1 MVRGCL
7 YQQVCGRADGH
18 VACSPLEVDAVKD
31 RVKVA
36 SLDHPHCLSS
46 RNLEDFLSSEEAGDL
61 DLEITP
67 VNTLEEAIESLK
79 EGELD
84 LLAMPARLLHGKQIK
99 LLEAGCQVLGAR
111 TPRRPARFL
120 VSENRI
126 WYQPKGAIILCDD
139 KIIRRQ
145 LKRARRGLRLLS
157 SEAYASIHEI
167 ENRPD
172 SEDEIALWME
182 KLRRNGYIDGFV
194 TSREVFNS
202 IHCSSRRTVLGIDPE
217 EREGDRYLPVPYADL
232 VVLIGRSGFPR
243 KLIQQISELEGET
256 VWWTQDNLIG
266 GLSESEL
273 DRIAILVRHRQV
285 GAIMR
290 QAEEFFDL
298 TMETVF
304 HDPEG
309 ETETTEVHVE
319 IRMEFLSDDGMQT
332 VSVERLVP
340 LPNLENSVIALAKDW
355 ERMLTTASSP
365 IPEQRSRQG
374 LLPAKEPWIDLEK

>member
-1 MVRGCL
+1 MSTL
-7 YQQVCGRADGH
+7 RA
-18 VACSPLEVDAVKD
+18 PPPEVDAVKD
-31 RVKVA
+31 RLIVA

-46 RNLEDFLSSEEAGDL
+46 RNLEAFLASEEAGNL
-61 DLEITP
+61 ELEINP
-67 VNTLEEAIESLK
+67 VNTLEEAIEGLK

-111 TPRRPARFL
+111 TPRRPARFF

-126 WYQPKGAIILCDD
+126 WYQPRGAIILCDD

-167 ENRPD
+167 EDRPD
-172 SEDEIALWME
+172 SEDEIARWME
-182 KLRRNGYIDGFV
+182 KLRRNGDIDGFV

-243 KLIQQISELEGET
+243 KLIQQVSELEGET

-273 DRIAILVRHRQV
+273 DRMAILVRHRQV
-285 GAIMR
+285 GVIMR
-290 QAEEFFDL
+290 QAEELSDQ

-304 HDPEG
+304 HDTEG

-332 VSVERLVP
+332 ISVERLLP
-340 LPNLENSVIALAKDW
+340 LSNLDNSVIALTKDW
-355 ERMLTTASSP
+355 ERMLATASSP
-365 IPEQRSRQG
+365 IPEQRTRQG
-374 LLPAKEPWIDLEK
+374 LLPAKGPWIDLEK

>member
-7 YQQVCGRADGH
+7 YQRVCDPTNGH
-18 VACSPLEVDAVKD
+18 VACSPLEVDAVEE

-46 RNLEDFLSSEEAGDL
+46 KNLEDFLSSEEAGDL
-61 DLEITP
+61 ELEITP
-67 VNTLEEAIESLK
+67 VDTLEEAIESLK

-84 LLAMPARLLHGKQIK
+84 LLAMPARLLHGNQIK

-111 TPRRPARFL
+111 APRRPARFL

-157 SEAYASIHEI
+157 SKAYASIHEI
-167 ENRPD
+167 EDRPD
-172 SEDEIALWME
+172 SEDEIARWME
-182 KLRRNGYIDGFV
+182 KLRRNGDIDGFV

-332 VSVERLVP
+332 VSIERLVP
-340 LPNLENSVIALAKDW
+340 LSNLENSVIALAKDW

-365 IPEQRSRQG
+365 IPEQRTRQG
-374 LLPAKEPWIDLEK
+374 LLPAKEPWIDLEN

>member
-1 MVRGCL
+1 MAAQTGTL
-7 YQQVCGRADGH
+7 RA
-18 VACSPLEVDAVKD
+18 PPPEVDAVKD
-31 RVKVA
+31 RLTVA

-46 RNLEDFLSSEEAGDL
+46 RNLEDFLASEEAGEI

-67 VNTLEEAIESLK
+67 VTTLEEAIEGLK

-84 LLAMPARLLHGKQIK
+84 LLAMPARLLHGRQIE

-111 TPRRPARFL
+111 TPRRPARFF

-167 ENRPD
+167 EDRPD
-172 SEDEIALWME
+172 SDDDIARWME
-182 KLRRNGYIDGFV
+182 KLRRNGDIDGFV

-232 VVLIGRSGFPR
+232 VVLIGRSGFPK

-256 VWWTQDNLIG
+256 VWWVQDNLIG
-266 GLSESEL
+266 GLSESKL

-309 ETETTEVHVE
+309 KTETTEVHVE
-319 IRMEFLSDDGMQT
+319 IRMEFVSDDGMQT
-332 VSVERLVP
+332 ISLERLVP
-340 LPNLENSVIALAKDW
+340 ISSVESSAIALAKDW
-355 ERMLTTASSP
+355 ERMLATASNP
-365 IPEQRSRQG
+365 IPEQRTRQG
-374 LLPAKEPWIDLEK
+374 LLPAKDAWIDLEK

>member
-1 MVRGCL
+1 M
-7 YQQVCGRADGH
+7 A
-18 VACSPLEVDAVKD
+18 SEEVG
-31 RVKVA
+31 
-36 SLDHPHCLSS
+36 
-46 RNLEDFLSSEEAGDL
+46 NLE
-61 DLEITP
+61 LEINP
-67 VNTLEEAIESLK
+67 VNTLEEAIEELK
-79 EGELD
+79 KGGLD

-99 LLEAGCQVLGAR
+99 LLESGCQVLGAR
-111 TPRRPARFL
+111 TPRRPARFF

-126 WYQPKGAIILCDD
+126 WYQPKGVIILCDD

-157 SEAYASIHEI
+157 SEAYASINEI
-167 ENRPD
+167 EDRPD
-172 SEDEIALWME
+172 SEDEIARWME
-182 KLRRNGYIDGFV
+182 KLRRNGDIDGFV

-243 KLIQQISELEGET
+243 KLIEQVSELEGET

-273 DRIAILVRHRQV
+273 DRVAILVRHRQV

-290 QAEEFFDL
+290 QAEEFSDL

-309 ETETTEVHVE
+309 DTETTEVHVE
-319 IRMEFLSDDGMQT
+319 IRIELLSDDGMQT
-332 VSVERLVP
+332 ISIERLVP
-340 LPNLENSVIALAKDW
+340 LSNLQDSVIALTKDW
-355 ERMLTTASSP
+355 DRMLATASSP
-365 IPEQRSRQG
+365 IPEQRTRQG
-374 LLPAKEPWIDLEK
+374 LLPPKKPWIDLEK

>member
-1 MVRGCL
+1 M
-7 YQQVCGRADGH
+7 
-18 VACSPLEVDAVKD
+18 EE
-31 RVKVA
+31 RVKVGT
-36 SLDHPHCLSS
+36 LDHPHCLSS
-46 RNLEDFLSSEEAGDL
+46 KNLEDFLSSEEAGDL
-61 DLEITP
+61 ELEITP

-99 LLEAGCQVLGAR
+99 LLEAGCLVLGAR

-126 WYQPKGAIILCDD
+126 LYQPKGAIILCDD

-157 SEAYASIHEI
+157 SQAYASIHEI
-167 ENRPD
+167 QDRPD
-172 SEDEIALWME
+172 SEDDIARWME
-182 KLRRNGYIDGFV
+182 TLRRNGDIDGFV

-243 KLIQQISELEGET
+243 KLIQHISELEGET

-273 DRIAILVRHRQV
+273 DRVAILVRHRQV

-309 ETETTEVHVE
+309 DTETTEVHAE
-319 IRMEFLSDDGMQT
+319 IRIEFLSDDGMQT

-340 LPNLENSVIALAKDW
+340 LSNLESSVIALAKDW

-374 LLPAKEPWIDLEK
+374 LLPAKDPWIDLEK

>member
-1 MVRGCL
+1 MAAQTGTL
-7 YQQVCGRADGH
+7 RA
-18 VACSPLEVDAVKD
+18 PPPEVDAVKD
-31 RVKVA
+31 RLTVA

-46 RNLEDFLSSEEAGDL
+46 RNLEDFLASEEAGEI

-67 VNTLEEAIESLK
+67 VTSLEEAIEGLK

-84 LLAMPARLLHGKQIK
+84 LLAMPARLLHGRQIE

-111 TPRRPARFL
+111 TPRRPARFF

-167 ENRPD
+167 EDRPD
-172 SEDEIALWME
+172 SDDDIARWME
-182 KLRRNGYIDGFV
+182 KLRRNGDIDGFV

-232 VVLIGRSGFPR
+232 VVLIGRSGFPK

-256 VWWTQDNLIG
+256 VWWVQDNLIG
-266 GLSESEL
+266 GLSESKL

-309 ETETTEVHVE
+309 KTETTEVHVE
-319 IRMEFLSDDGMQT
+319 IRMEFVSDDGMQT
-332 VSVERLVP
+332 ISLERLVP
-340 LPNLENSVIALAKDW
+340 ISSVESSAIALAKDW
-355 ERMLTTASSP
+355 ERMLATASNP
-365 IPEQRSRQG
+365 IPEQRTRQG
-374 LLPAKEPWIDLEK
+374 LLPAKDAWIDLEK

>member
-1 MVRGCL
+1 M
-7 YQQVCGRADGH
+7 
-18 VACSPLEVDAVKD
+18 
-31 RVKVA
+31 
-36 SLDHPHCLSS
+36 
-46 RNLEDFLSSEEAGDL
+46 
-61 DLEITP
+61 
-67 VNTLEEAIESLK
+67 
-79 EGELD
+79 
-84 LLAMPARLLHGKQIK
+84 
-99 LLEAGCQVLGAR
+99 LEAGCQVLGAR
-111 TPRRPARFL
+111 TQRRPARFF

-157 SEAYASIHEI
+157 SEAYASIHGI
-167 ENRPD
+167 EDRPD
-172 SEDEIALWME
+172 SEDEIARWME
-182 KLRRNGYIDGFV
+182 KLRRNGNIDGFV

-243 KLIQQISELEGET
+243 KLIQQVSELEGET

-273 DRIAILVRHRQV
+273 DRVAILVRHRQV

-290 QAEEFFDL
+290 QAEEFLDL

-309 ETETTEVHVE
+309 DTETTEVHVE
-319 IRMEFLSDDGMQT
+319 IRIEFLSDDGMQT
-332 VSVERLVP
+332 ISVERLVP
-340 LPNLENSVIALAKDW
+340 LSSLQDSVIALAKDW
-355 ERMLTTASSP
+355 DRMLSTASSP
-365 IPEQRSRQG
+365 IPE
-374 LLPAKEPWIDLEK
+374 I

>member
-7 YQQVCGRADGH
+7 YQRVCDPTNGH
-18 VACSPLEVDAVKD
+18 VACSPLEVDAVEE

-46 RNLEDFLSSEEAGDL
+46 KNLEDFLSSEEAGDL
-61 DLEITP
+61 ELEITP
-67 VNTLEEAIESLK
+67 VDTLEEAIESLK

-84 LLAMPARLLHGKQIK
+84 LLAMPARLLHGKQIE

-111 TPRRPARFL
+111 APRRPARFL

-157 SEAYASIHEI
+157 SKAYASIHEI
-167 ENRPD
+167 EDRPD
-172 SEDEIALWME
+172 SEDEIARWME
-182 KLRRNGYIDGFV
+182 KLRRNGDIDGFV

-232 VVLIGRSGFPR
+232 VVLIGRSGFP
-243 KLIQQISELEGET
+243 KKVIQKISELEGET

-332 VSVERLVP
+332 VSIERLVP
-340 LPNLENSVIALAKDW
+340 LSNLENSVVALAKDW

-365 IPEQRSRQG
+365 IPEQRTRQG